1 MITPLHDGLL
11 DLPTLR
17 QLFDI
22 VLRLGMATLLGGVVG
37 FEREQVGKAAG
48 LRTHMMVGLAAALF
62 TVAPLDAG
70 MSVADLSR
78 VLQGIAA
85 GIGFIGA
92 GTILKL
98 TGEQEIKG
106 LTTAASLW
114 LTAAV
119 GMAVGIGHLWLPI
132 VAVALA
138 VIILAGLGAVERR
151 MTARKWLADA
161 SLHSKRDN
169 RVDPDGT

>member
-1 MITPLHDGLL
+1 MINPLHDGFL

-17 QLFDI
+17 QVFDI
-22 VLRLGMATLLGGVVG
+22 VLRLGIAAVLGGVIG
-37 FEREQVGKAAG
+37 FEREQGGKAAG
-48 LRTHMMVGLAAALF
+48 LRTHMLVGLAAALF

-78 VLQGIAA
+78 VLQGVAA

-98 TGEQEIKG
+98 TGQQEIRG

-114 LTAAV
+114 LTAAI

-132 VAVALA
+132 VAVILA
-138 VIILAGLGAVERR
+138 VTILWGLGMLE
-151 MTARKWLADA
+151 ARLQKP
-161 SLHSKRDN
+161 K
-169 RVDPDGT
+169 

>member
-1 MITPLHDGLL
+1 MF
-11 DLPTLR
+11 DLPTVRELG
-17 QLFDI
+17 DM
-22 VLRLGMATLLGGVVG
+22 VVRLGMATLLGGVVG
-37 FEREQVGKAAG
+37 FEREQEGKAAG
-48 LRTHMMVGLAAALF
+48 LRTHMLVGLAAALF
-62 TVAPLDAG
+62 TVAPLEAG

-98 TGEQEIKG
+98 TGQQEIRG

-119 GMAVGIGHLWLPI
+119 GIAVGIGHLWLPV
-132 VAVALA
+132 VAVLLA
-138 VIILAGLGAVERR
+138 IAILAGLGAVERR
-151 MTARKWLADA
+151 I
-161 SLHSKRDN
+161 N
-169 RVDPDGT
+169 RP

>member
-1 MITPLHDGLL
+1 MIDPLHDGLL

-22 VLRLGMATLLGGVVG
+22 VLRLGIAAVLGGVIG
-37 FEREQVGKAAG
+37 FEREQEGKAAG
-48 LRTHMMVGLAAALF
+48 LRTHMLVGLAAALF

-70 MSVADLSR
+70 MSIVDLSR

-98 TGEQEIKG
+98 TGQQEIRG

-132 VAVALA
+132 VAVLLA
-138 VIILAGLGAVERR
+138 VAILWGLGRLEAR
-151 MTARKWLADA
+151 MQKP
-161 SLHSKRDN
+161 K
-169 RVDPDGT
+169 

>member
-1 MITPLHDGLL
+1 MINPLHDGLL

-22 VLRLGMATLLGGVVG
+22 VLRLGIAAVLGGVIG

-48 LRTHMMVGLAAALF
+48 LRTHMLVGLAAALF

-78 VLQGIAA
+78 VLQGVAA

-98 TGEQEIKG
+98 TSQQEIRG

-132 VAVALA
+132 VAVFLA
-138 VIILAGLGAVERR
+138 VVILWGLGVVEAR
-151 MTARKWLADA
+151 MQKP
-161 SLHSKRDN
+161 K
-169 RVDPDGT
+169 